1 MVRETLRSISFIYG
15 NRIFSLVNTFAIGYG
30 RDRTGFESAERGRL
44 GGTVFSWVG
53 LFREEEE
60 RPLQPRAA
68 RRPG

>member
-44 GGTVFSWVG
+44 GVFSWVG